1 MALATHTDHG
11 STANGAPLAGDDS
24 LPLMLPSPSLQP
36 SPSAGVPQ
44 LRPPLEEERPTTPM
58 MMPSH
63 DSATGRSA
71 QAGRPCRVQF
81 AQAAEVFDVERLA
94 FSDLRGDTRDVTGTG
109 NDPDWWS
116 MGAARSRRLAE
127 FADTFW
133 LRKGF
138 CIWSFATA
146 EAVCMR
152 WGEEQE
158 EAGRPGADAHPA
170 AGAAQTD
177 EAVCANVGEG
187 REPSGVGAPP
197 AAQAPA
203 AQSPHH
209 LQAPHLRR
217 PALDEQGPPLRLD
230 VPSTDAVQP
239 YYLRALFDTSSS
251 PFLGRTREPD
261 TAACMP

>member
-1 MALATHTDHG
+1 
-11 STANGAPLAGDDS
+11 
-24 LPLMLPSPSLQP
+24 
-36 SPSAGVPQ
+36 
-44 LRPPLEEERPTTPM
+44 M

-158 EAGRPGADAHPA
+158 EVGRPGADAHPA

-187 REPSGVGAPP
+187 REPSGVGAITAPSSSTSLATP
-197 AAQAPA
+197 CTGRAGAPA
-203 AQSPHH
+203 ASGRAFNGCCAAVLFARSIRH
-209 LQAPHLRR
+209 LVLALSRSHTRARHRSLLALMRCDEMSTVCAGPLLGCRR
-217 PALDEQGPPLRLD
+217 GLLTLEFLFRVRSMFSRVTARPDADGREQ
-230 VPSTDAVQP
+230 
-239 YYLRALFDTSSS
+239 
-251 PFLGRTREPD
+251 
-261 TAACMP
+261 